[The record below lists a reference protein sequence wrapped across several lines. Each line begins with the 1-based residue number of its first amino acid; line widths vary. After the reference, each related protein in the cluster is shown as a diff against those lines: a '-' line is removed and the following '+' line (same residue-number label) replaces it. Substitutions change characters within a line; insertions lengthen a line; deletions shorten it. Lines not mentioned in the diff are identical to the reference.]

1 MTKNTQKFI
10 GVSLAAMAGALL
22 AACTQGPFDNPPL
35 GDATKQNFA
44 VQIIDPR
51 PAPTALAP
59 DMDGR
64 VAASAIERYKTG
76 AIVPPQPESTESGGS
91 N

>member
-1 MTKNTQKFI
+1 MTSNYVLPI
-10 GVSLAAMAGALL
+10 LVVAGSVLL
-22 AACTQGPFDNPPL
+22 SACTQGPFDNPPL
-35 GDATKQNFA
+35 GEATKQNFS

-59 DMDGR
+59 DLDGR
-64 VAASAIERYKTG
+64 VAASAMERYKSG
-76 AIVPPQPESTESGGS
+76 SVIPPQAESTTS

>member
-1 MTKNTQKFI
+1 MTKNLQKI
-10 GVSLAAMAGALL
+10 TCASLIMTAGSLFS
-22 AACTQGPFDNPPL
+22 ACTQGPFDNPPL

-59 DMDGR
+59 DLDGD
-64 VAASAIERYKTG
+64 VAASAIQRYKTG
-76 AIVPPQPESTESGGS
+76 AVTPPAPESTE
-91 N
+91 